1 VVLEG
6 GDVEPRALGQL
17 RERDDAL
24 GIGGLRREKRAE
36 DQFVSIVGHG

>member
-6 GDVEPRALGQL
+6 GELEARALGQL

-24 GIGGLRREKRAE
+24 GVGGLRREKGAE